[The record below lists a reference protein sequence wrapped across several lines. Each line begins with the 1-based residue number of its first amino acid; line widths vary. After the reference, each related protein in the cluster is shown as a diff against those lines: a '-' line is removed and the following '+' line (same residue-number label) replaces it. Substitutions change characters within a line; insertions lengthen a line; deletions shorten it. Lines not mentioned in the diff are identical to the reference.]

1 MNSFA
6 RTILTR
12 LATRRAGTLA
22 TGCASI
28 AVLALVLVGPAAS
41 ATPTTTA
48 STTSRLQRALD
59 ELVAAGV
66 PGAVVLSPAGHHTTL
81 LASGYGNLNQ
91 KTRLSTSDRFRV
103 GSITKTFVATL
114 VLQLVGEGKLSLDDT
129 VEQRLPGVIPHGNRS
144 PCASCST

>member
-6 RTILTR
+6 RTIVTR
-12 LATRRAGTLA
+12 LATIRAGTLA

-48 STTSRLQRALD
+48 STTSQLQHALD

-66 PGAVVLSPAGHHTTL
+66 PGAVVLA
-81 LASGYGNLNQ
+81 
-91 KTRLSTSDRFRV
+91 R
-103 GSITKTFVATL
+103 
-114 VLQLVGEGKLSLDDT
+114 
-129 VEQRLPGVIPHGNRS
+129 
-144 PCASCST
+144 